1 MYRVFILLF
10 FSLSVFAKD
19 IISVNAVK
27 FEKIPFN
34 AINAHHPDSIS
45 FNQEFIKNK
54 PASQN
59 AFSIIEG
66 THSVEYQQN
75 LQDFGGHT
83 GVSINHLPY
92 YYTSTFVDGI
102 FIPENFLDAAQSFGT
117 GTVQSLT
124 VNRGTASTGTNPSS
138 LAGSVEIKTLDVT
151 TNSASVQAITGNF
164 GFYNTGLTATSK
176 VSNNSGLMLSINTNG
191 QNHIDNNK
199 DNIAENPRTRNFYTT
214 LAHQFKNDDL
224 KIKTRLDITHNNR
237 KGGSIITDTNNT
249 EGNPFNFT
257 NAGSP
262 ISDGWQLEDGDKIH
276 YNSGTAGLLEI
287 IDNTRFSLLSSVES
301 NNYIGGGTASLLKRD
316 NFYSGNKYKADETNV
331 FLTGARKLN
340 LGNAKFKIG
349 GDFHYQNLHSGIS
362 HNHEIEE
369 KHLHNPDGYT
379 YTTTTLFA
387 EINHS
392 HNNTDT
398 NLSARASYHNKF
410 DFIGTLR
417 GKLNYHHTDN
427 IISTIAVGN
436 GYYLPTSSF
445 EQNHALITEEI
456 TTLVRDVD
464 KATKVLNATY
474 NTTFVYNKLQANIN
488 YNYNEIKNIAALDL
502 HNGDAEFK
510 TLTGKYKTHG
520 IGLDLTYFITTT
532 LLWNASVE
540 KYWHNLSSL
549 EEGYVILSRP
559 EYKLFTKITKKLE
572 DNLFSIKATYFGRQ
586 DLEKF
591 YGTVYNLAG
600 IKNTKYSK
608 DFLIL
613 DTDFTH
619 RINEK
624 HKIFMGVEN
633 MLNFIQV
640 KYNSQIAV
648 RESHGHNA
656 EHDPHLDNIN
666 SWGPVRGRFFYI
678 GFQSSL

>member
-138 LAGSVEIKTLDVT
+138 LAGSVEIKTLDVIK
-151 TNSASVQAITGNF
+151 NSASVQAITGNF

-176 VSNNSGLMLSINTNG
+176 VSNNSGLMLSINANG

-199 DNIAENPRTRNFYTT
+199 DNIAESPRTRNFYTT
-214 LAHQFKNDDL
+214 LANQFKNDDL

-237 KGGSIITDTNNT
+237 KGGSTITDTNNT

-262 ISDGWQLEDGDKIH
+262 IADGWQLEDGDKIH

-301 NNYIGGGTASLLKRD
+301 NNYVGGGMASLLQRD

-349 GDFHYQNLHSGIS
+349 GDFQYRNFTSIIDNSDTTLT
-362 HNHEIEE
+362 
-369 KHLHNPDGYT
+369 NPDGYK
-379 YTTTTLFA
+379 YNASTLFA
-387 EINHS
+387 NVEHS
-392 HNNTDT
+392 VNRLDFQ
-398 NLSARASYHNKF
+398 LSTRATYHS
-410 DFIGTLR
+410 DFHYMGNYR
-417 GKLNYHHTDN
+417 GKLNYHHTN
-427 IISTIAVGN
+427 NFVSTFAAGN
-436 GYYLPTSSF
+436 GYYISTSSF
-445 EQNHALITEEI
+445 EQNHELITNNI
-456 TTLVRDVD
+456 TTLRRNVT
-464 KATKVLNATY
+464 KATEAFNASY
-474 NTTFVYNKLQANIN
+474 NTAFIFDRLQTNFN

-520 IGLDLTYFITTT
+520 VGIDFTYFITST
-532 LLWNASVE
+532 LLWSASAE
-540 KYWHNLSSL
+540 RYWHNLSSL

-572 DNLFSIKATYFGRQ
+572 DNLFSIKATHFGRQ

-591 YGTVYNLAG
+591 YGTIYNLAG
-600 IKNTKYSK
+600 IKNARFSK
-608 DFLIL
+608 DYTII
-613 DTDFTH
+613 DIDYTKT
-619 RINEK
+619 INKK
-624 HKIFMGVEN
+624 HKVFLGVDNIF
-633 MLNFIQV
+633 NFVQV
-640 KYNSQIAV
+640 NTNSQLVA
-648 RESHGHNA
+648 HN
-656 EHDPHLDNIN
+656 DDIDSIN